1 MILNGVRLLVVKK
14 AFSNKGYVA
23 RKLETRQRLGKGT
36 RMNKMPGFTLV
47 ELLVV
52 IAIISIL
59 AALLLPALSR
69 ARENARRADC
79 ANNLRQLSQSFMMYA
94 SEASGNDYP
103 LRFVPYDRSYAVDAV
118 CWSSF
123 DGVTLYPEY
132 LPDLLVIF
140 CPSEADDIFIVRT
153 EKKPEKMMLPV
164 AASWTQAPGNNPVS
178 GKTTWP
184 KTPDVAY
191 VYWGYLVNPGW
202 LTTPADSKAIGSVLD
217 CNDAP
222 SPTLNCTSRWGD
234 VSTVLPSTGE
244 NVTLMRLREG
254 IERFLVTDINAPSG
268 SASGTS
274 DIPVLWDTF
283 RVEGGEVNPEEI
295 NHTAGSN
302 ILFLD
307 GHVEFVRYPQ
317 PDGSRA
323 WMLSKAC
330 QTDGLTN
337 FP

>member
-1 MILNGVRLLVVKK
+1 
-14 AFSNKGYVA
+14 
-23 RKLETRQRLGKGT
+23 
-36 RMNKMPGFTLV
+36 MNKMSGFTLV

-79 ANNLRQLSQSFMMYA
+79 ANNVRQLGQSFMTYA
-94 SEASGNDYP
+94 IEDRGNYYP
-103 LRFVPYDRSYAVDAV
+103 PRFVPYNWSYAVDGG

-123 DGVTLYPEY
+123 DGATLYPEH

-140 CPSEADDIFIVRT
+140 CPSEADDIFIEST
-153 EKKPEKMMLPV
+153 EKDPEKMMLPV
-164 AASWTQAPGNNPVS
+164 DASWMDAPGNNPVF

-191 VYWGYLVNPGW
+191 VYWGYMVDPRW
-202 LTTPADSKAIGSVLD
+202 LTTQADSEAIGNLLD
-217 CNDAP
+217 CSDASP
-222 SPTLNCTSRWGD
+222 PTLTCTSRWGD
-234 VSTVLPSTGE
+234 ISTVLPSTGQTIT
-244 NVTLMRLREG
+244 VMRLREG
-254 IERFLVTDINAPSG
+254 IERFLITDINAPAG
-268 SASGTS
+268 SALGTS

-283 RVEGGEVNPEEI
+283 RAEGGMVVPEEI

-307 GHVEFVRYPQ
+307 GHVEFVQYPQ

-323 WMLSKAC
+323 WMLSKVCLADGV
-330 QTDGLTN
+330 TD